1 MLVQSSLDATWQLCK
16 DDIDGYNFA
25 GRSDLVEY
33 VDGKSPLR
41 GSDWNELDYV
51 SIL

>member
-1 MLVQSSLDATWQLCK
+1 MVVQSSLDATWQLCK
-16 DDIDGYNFA
+16 DGIDGYNFA
-25 GRSDLVEY
+25 GRSDLVDY
-33 VDGKSPLR
+33 VDGKSPLC